1 VTATQFT
8 SQGGRGT
15 SFGYKLP
22 DWQIYNTSSGNAL
35 AFSNYTT
42 DFLTI
47 ASTGAATFSSTINS
61 GAITV
66 NANFG
71 LNLVSNNSN
80 YSNITFLQTDGTT
93 SMGAIGFNASS
104 GNDMWISNNR
114 SGNQVFHASS
124 GQQWLTANTTTAAFK
139 PSITTEGTVTI
150 GLAGVGSSGA
160 NWLRLNYQLSASSRS
175 WRVVNDV
182 TANGDFSIQQSTTRT
197 GSTYADALYFD
208 ASRNPTFAVLGTG
221 TVYSNGG
228 TLTNTNPSDSALK
241 NTIKDY
247 TYGLNEILQLKP
259 KTYYYNSDS
268 SKSMLKYGFI
278 AQDVK
283 NVMPDAVRKLEPNK
297 PDSKL
302 GLETDAI
309 YVALVNAIK
318 TLEARIK
325 VLENK

>member
-1 VTATQFT
+1 
-8 SQGGRGT
+8 
-15 SFGYKLP
+15 
-22 DWQIYNTSSGNAL
+22 
-35 AFSNYTT
+35 
-42 DFLTI
+42 
-47 ASTGAATFSSTINS
+47 
-61 GAITV
+61 
-66 NANFG
+66 
-71 LNLVSNNSN
+71 
-80 YSNITFLQTDGTT
+80 
-93 SMGAIGFNASS
+93 MGAIGFNASS